1 MHATHHRQNKTSYK
15 SPPRAHESPPS
26 ARPALQ
32 QRTARIGRPV
42 HTSLLSS
49 GHRSSPASSARTA
62 TQVSSPYERQ
72 ASCEARSRSTEIWQ
86 RTSHASPH
94 LLPCPTHVGTTR
106 NTLRLLLLL
115 LSLTRLSALDT
126 HPRRQVLPTAARPQS
141 SCSVVCR
148 RRHHNPPQGRAVTM
162 PPSSARAHARVRVCC
177 GRACAGKALACPTAR
192 ARVEHH
198 QARHRAALASFGLSH
213 CSAHDP
219 HSGARILSRLPQEA
233 ARPDALSPPER
244 APRRSLPSSSASLVL
259 SPPSLSDLS
268 RSTFGLDLSAHP
280 R

>member
-198 QARHRAALASFGLSH
+198 QACHRAALASFGLSH

-219 HSGARILSRLPQEA
+219 HSGARILSRAPAASCRRKQPALTRSHLPS
-233 ARPDALSPPER
+233 ARLG
-244 APRRSLPSSSASLVL
+244 APCLPRLPPSSSRLC
-259 SPPSLSDLS
+259 P
-268 RSTFGLDLSAHP
+268 
-280 R
+280 

>member
-115 LSLTRLSALDT
+115 LSLTRLVPST
-126 HPRRQVLPTAARPQS
+126 PTRGDKS
-141 SCSVVCR
+141 SR
-148 RRHHNPPQGRAVTM
+148 LLQGRKAHAASSVAAATTTLPKGAPSRCHPPPHAHM
-162 PPSSARAHARVRVCC
+162 HEYEYAAAAPAQGRLSPARQLARGWNTTKPAIAPPSPLSVFPIAQHTTHILARAY
-177 GRACAGKALACPTAR
+177 
-192 ARVEHH
+192 
-198 QARHRAALASFGLSH
+198 F
-213 CSAHDP
+213 
-219 HSGARILSRLPQEA
+219 RLPQEA